1 MAYAKVTRT
10 KNGSEAIKYAEGNG
24 TGHNGSKLR
33 NEYIGTVNMLPGI
46 PVTEQMQV
54 YWNKARSNHT
64 NQILRVIQSF
74 HLKELD
80 PKKREDII
88 RANMIGQLFAER
100 FYPGHQAV
108 VYTQTDGVGGKIHNH
123 VLINDVGMDGKGL
136 HKDFYYAPVV
146 REWTNQACDEYIIRY
161 NGDQKT
167 ADKTTQTE
175 RAKREKGEWVYK
187 DDIKQRVKLAMAR
200 ATDEASF
207 LKELTAVGID
217 AEVKDSKKYGHYY
230 TYELVDLGNMPEDAK
245 MPRNLKARSYKL
257 GEAYGPEA
265 LEDMINY
272 RTRTNVTTESR
283 VSGGATQKKEEEK
296 RETPDVMDFDTFTKR
311 MLPSDEQWVIY
322 DEHGKPSIDD
332 EMYEKA
338 RKKYQDYLRD
348 GKLTEPVTTS
358 EPEKESEDEPK
369 EESELVQE
377 PEKEVSEAAEPVMAV
392 NEELEVGMTH
402 DEKMMILYGKSREQ
416 QKRASEGQ
424 LVARKNREAVQRETK
439 HKVPNLTKIFHEKT
453 GKDMDLGE

>member
-296 RETPDVMDFDTFTKR
+296 RETPDVMDFDTF
-311 MLPSDEQWVIY
+311 
-322 DEHGKPSIDD
+322 
-332 EMYEKA
+332 A